1 MFFANGGGQCYV
13 VSVGTYSEEVSM
25 DKLMGGLATLEKED
39 HPTIL
44 MCADAMLL
52 KKKDQAYT
60 IQQAMLM
67 QCAKL
72 QDRVAVLDVYNGFI
86 DRKDEDIILDFRN
99 GIGVNH
105 LKYGATYYP
114 WIQTTLSNNFG
125 FEHIGLKDKDGKAVN
140 IEDLVEDPSAI
151 KNVKQAIDDLK
162 IVSDYVVDPLGN
174 KKSLNDTFYKI
185 DE

>member
-1 MFFANGGGQCYV
+1 VLLVAVGGYD
-13 VSVGTYSEEVSM
+13 EEITM
-25 DKLMGGLATLEKED
+25 DKLNGGLAMLEKED

-44 MCADAMLL
+44 VCPDAMLL
-52 KKKDQAYT
+52 KKKDQAYS

-67 QCAKL
+67 QCNKL

-86 DRKDEDIILDFRN
+86 DRRLEDVVLDFRN

-125 FEHIGLKDKDGKAVN
+125 FETSV
-140 IEDLVEDPSAI
+140 
-151 KNVKQAIDDLK
+151 
-162 IVSDYVVDPLGN
+162 
-174 KKSLNDTFYKI
+174 
-185 DE
+185 